1 MAHPCP
7 PARPVEGDLR
17 QPAEVMLGRLHAL
30 LPGACLV
37 APDTIGSSSEAKGAY
52 ALLAHL
58 GTPQNLVIRRQVWP
72 LATGW
77 HVYVGS
83 AKGPGGMRARLG
95 RHVRRDKTPH
105 WHIDRLTMAA
115 NALAALA
122 LAGGT
127 ECDIAA
133 RLAGSGWFGHVL
145 PGFGSSDCRLC
156 PSHLLVPLAHAAVAD
171 FAPTGDFAQAGEV
184 WPKA

>member
-83 AKGPGGMRARLG
+83 AKA
-95 RHVRRDKTPH
+95 PH